1 MAKTKTDNVP
11 YEFRYIKKGHDIDL
25 NTFLTSQQNFL
36 TIIQEINRTSFPEAS
51 VKVKITQP
59 RPGSFIIDHL
69 IDIVPVGV
77 FAMENWDRLSTL
89 FTVLKDF
96 INIWK
101 LLKGEKAE
109 KVIINVD
116 NTVTIVVNGNK
127 NTFHADAF
135 KIYQSNTTVNKAI
148 FKGTAIL
155 NGDKEIEGFEVKKQ
169 GAKKPLIQVKRE
181 ELQTFQN
188 PNKYLDKPDGVTE
201 VKEATLF
208 VKKFDVAPKK
218 STKFTFY
225 YDGRP
230 VSASIQ
236 DGQFLQRIMD
246 GEKFGN
252 GDSIVVDLEVSKKFD
267 EGYDTYIVDK
277 HTILNVKDIH
287 RRGQNP
293 DQGELFQE

>member
-1 MAKTKTDNVP
+1 MSKAKANPVTP
-11 YEFRYIKKGHDIDL
+11 YEFRYLKKGHDIDL

-36 TIIQEINRTSFPEAS
+36 TIIHEINRTSFPEAS
-51 VKVKITQP
+51 VNVKITQP
-59 RPGSFIIDHL
+59 RPGSFIIEHL
-69 IDIVPVGV
+69 IDIVPIGV
-77 FAMENWDRLSTL
+77 FVSENWDRISTL

-96 INIWK
+96 IDIWK
-101 LLKGEKAE
+101 LLKGDKAK
-109 KVIINVD
+109 KVTYVD
-116 NTVTIVVNGNK
+116 NSVTIVVDGNK

-181 ELQTFQN
+181 ELQAFQN
-188 PNKYLDKPDGVTE
+188 PNKYLDKPERTKE
-201 VKEATLF
+201 IKEATLF

-230 VSASIQ
+230 ISASIE
-236 DGQFLQRIMD
+236 DGHFLQRIMD

-252 GDSIVVDLEVSKKFD
+252 GDSLVVELEVSKKFD

-293 DQGELFQE
+293 DQTNLFEQ